1 MAQLLFKNLN
11 KVYPNG
17 YHAVHDFNMEI
28 KDGEFICLVGDSG
41 CGKSTTL
48 RMIAGLEEIT
58 AGDFFIDGKKANQMT
73 SRERGIAMVFQSY
86 ALYPHLTVAENLGF
100 GLQLEGIDADV
111 IEERVLA
118 TAKILGLT
126 DYLERF
132 PRNLSGGQCQRVAVG
147 RAIIRKVN
155 IFLMDEP
162 LSNLDA
168 KQRVTMRSEIKQIHR
183 SVGATTIYVTHDQT
197 EAMTMS
203 DRIVVMKA
211 GGWIQQIGSP
221 CELYFHPCNLFVA
234 GFIGDPPMNFLKGEV
249 KDGKFVADDGDVSLD
264 IKPLLNNPADAE
276 GRKVLFAYRPEAI
289 KLEHEKTGKGEF
301 EIVTDVEL
309 TEFLG
314 DTTNVYATV
323 GGHNVIMKVNP
334 HYAPNMGEEFKIY
347 IPHSAAY
354 LIDVESELCFRNSVK
369 RNDLPEENQML
380 ADTDH
385 KLEVLWDKFNSG
397 VPAEELWTEATKIFI
412 KEGIV

>member
-1 MAQLLFKNLN
+1 MAQLLFKDLN

-28 KDGEFICLVGDSG
+28 KNGEFICLVGDSG

-48 RMIAGLEEIT
+48 RMIAGLEDIT
-58 AGDFFIDGKKANQMT
+58 AGDFFIDGKKANQMS

-249 KDGKFVADDGDVSLD
+249 KDGKFVSEDGSLNLDVAPLVNDISL
-264 IKPLLNNPADAE
+264 AE
-276 GRKVLFAYRPEAI
+276 GRKVLFAYRPEAV
-289 KLEHEKTGKGEF
+289 KLAHEKAGKDEF
-301 EIVTDVEL
+301 EVVTNVEL

-314 DTTNVYATV
+314 DTTNVYATI
-323 GGHNVIMKVNP
+323 GGHNVIMKINP
-334 HYAPNMGEEFKIY
+334 HYAPKVGEDFKVY
-347 IPHSAAY
+347 VPYSAAY

-369 RNDLPEENQML
+369 RNDLPEEEKML
-380 ADTDH
+380 QETDH
-385 KLEVLWDKFNSG
+385 KLQVLWEKFNSG
-397 VPAEELWTEATKIFI
+397 VPAEQLWTEATKIFLT
-412 KEGIV
+412 EGIV

>member
-1 MAQLLFKNLN
+1 MAQLKFIDVN

-58 AGDFFIDGKKANQMT
+58 SGEFYIDGVLANQKT

-86 ALYPHLTVAENLGF
+86 ALYPHLTVAENLAF
-100 GLQLEGIDADV
+100 GLMLEGIDAEV
-111 IEERVLA
+111 IDEKVQA

-147 RAIIRKVN
+147 RALIRKVS

-203 DRIVVMKA
+203 DRIVVMKS
-211 GGWIQQIGSP
+211 GGFVQQIGTP
-221 CELYFHPCNLFVA
+221 YELYFHPKNLFVA
-234 GFIGDPPMNFLKGEV
+234 GFIGEPPMNFLKGTVEG
-249 KDGKFVADDGDVSLD
+249 GKFVNEAGLSFDLKPVVKDVKS
-264 IKPLLNNPADAE
+264 IE
-276 GRKVLFAYRPEAI
+276 GKKVVFAFRPEAI
-289 KLEHEKTGKGEF
+289 KVANGKAGKDEY
-301 EIVTDVEL
+301 IIKANVDL
-309 TEFLG
+309 TELLG
-314 DTTNVYATV
+314 DTTNVYANV
-323 GGHNVIMKVNP
+323 GDVNVILKVNP
-334 HYAPNMGEEFKIY
+334 HDTPEMGAEFAFAVPYK
-347 IPHSAAY
+347 AAY
-354 LIDVESELCFRNSVK
+354 IYDMET
-369 RNDLPEENQML
+369 EE
-380 ADTDH
+380 A
-385 KLEVLWDKFNSG
+385 
-397 VPAEELWTEATKIFI
+397 VPSDIARQ
-412 KEGIV
+412 

>member
-1 MAQLLFKNLN
+1 MAHLLFKNIN

-17 YHAVHDFNMEI
+17 FHAVHDFNLEI
-28 KDGEFICLVGDSG
+28 KDGEFICLVGSSG

-48 RMIAGLEEIT
+48 RMVAGLEDIT
-58 AGDFFIDGKKANQMT
+58 AGEFIIDGKLANQMS

-100 GLQLEGIDADV
+100 GLTLEGIDADIIDEKV
-111 IEERVLA
+111 QA

-147 RAIIRKVN
+147 RALIRKVS

-203 DRIVVMKA
+203 DRIVVMNA
-211 GGWIQQIGSP
+211 GRIQQVGTP
-221 CELYFHPCNLFVA
+221 YELYFHPQNLFVA
-234 GFIGDPPMNFLKGEV
+234 GFIGEPPMNFIRGTVEGGKLTVGELTLDLAPIV
-249 KDGKFVADDGDVSLD
+249 KDVAS
-264 IKPLLNNPADAE
+264 IE
-276 GRKVLFAYRPEAI
+276 GRKVVFAFRPEAV
-289 KLEHEKTGKGEF
+289 K
-301 EIVTDVEL
+301 VEAEGNDNYIINSKVDL
-309 TEFLG
+309 TELLG
-314 DTTNVYATV
+314 DTTNVYANV
-323 GGHNVIMKVNP
+323 GDVNVILKVNP
-334 HYAPNMGEEFKIY
+334 HNAPAMGSEFKFAVPY
-347 IPHSAAY
+347 SAAY
-354 LIDVESELCFRNSVK
+354 VFDQETEQVVES
-369 RNDLPEENQML
+369 DLVR
-380 ADTDH
+380 H
-385 KLEVLWDKFNSG
+385 
-397 VPAEELWTEATKIFI
+397 
-412 KEGIV
+412 

>member
-1 MAQLLFKNLN
+1 MAQLLFKDIN

-48 RMIAGLEEIT
+48 RMIAGLEDIT
-58 AGDFFIDGKKANQMT
+58 AGEFYIDGVLANQMS
-73 SRERGIAMVFQSY
+73 SRDRGIAMVFQSY
-86 ALYPHLTVAENLGF
+86 ALYPHLTVYENLAF
-100 GLQLEGIDADV
+100 GLTLEGIDADIIDEKV
-111 IEERVLA
+111 QA

-147 RAIIRKVN
+147 RALIRKVS

-203 DRIVVMKA
+203 DRIVVMKS
-211 GGWIQQIGSP
+211 GGYVQQIGTP
-221 CELYFHPCNLFVA
+221 YELYFHPVNLFVA
-234 GFIGDPPMNFLKGEV
+234 GFIGEPPMNFLSGKVEG
-249 KDGKFVADDGDVSLD
+249 GKFVNDAGLSFDLTPIVDDVKS
-264 IKPLLNNPADAE
+264 IE
-276 GRKVLFAYRPEAI
+276 GKEVVFAFRPEAI
-289 KLEHEKTGKGEF
+289 KLAKDGNVSGYTIKSN
-301 EIVTDVEL
+301 VDL
-309 TEFLG
+309 TELLG
-314 DTTNVYATV
+314 DTTNVYANV
-323 GGHNVIMKVNP
+323 GDVNVILKVNP
-334 HYAPNMGEEFKIY
+334 HNTPAIGDEFTFIV
-347 IPHSAAY
+347 PHKAAY
-354 LIDVESELCFRNSVK
+354 IY
-369 RNDLPEENQML
+369 
-380 ADTDH
+380 
-385 KLEVLWDKFNSG
+385 DKETTMA
-397 VPAEELWTEATKIFI
+397 VPSIIERQ
-412 KEGIV
+412 